1 MLQNA
6 CTDSEAPKKAAL
18 WGATGASME
27 LAVVTIAAMRS
38 SKKRIFRRLERDQ
51 LRGFV
56 GSEVESQDTR

>member
-1 MLQNA
+1 
-6 CTDSEAPKKAAL
+6 
-18 WGATGASME
+18 ME